1 VAEEQSTRFYFEIEV
16 IGEEAAK
23 KAAELQEQ
31 LTKALTESVKPTKS
45 LAEAFGE
52 LDKRIAGVND
62 RVTELLKKFPLEMQ
76 EAAKKFEAVIGHFAS
91 GMQWIDKDVKKT
103 LKVIVTDFEDLS
115 DEIVGKSIVTDMV
128 DKIAKEFEELKAKH
142 GSTIEEMKQHW
153 EKYVEAARRILAEFY
168 TIKWS
173 EKAERG
179 IRGLASNIRD
189 DIEKLKAT
197 VTGPAGLAGV
207 LRVRAVTGA
216 GALPIAPPI
225 ELPSFT
231 QQIKAWATDFAA
243 ATQQASIATWGLRR
257 MGFMFQQM
265 GSQIESSGKQIIST
279 LKGMVDSY
287 LEFNGVMAKTG
298 ASVGLTADATA
309 DLSDEVVKAAKAIGF
324 ISPEKIA
331 TGWNLWAQAEG
342 SLVETA
348 EQRNKVLA
356 QSLEITKLADMRNA
370 DLGNTINTVSGIMTV
385 FNKDISELPNVLALM
400 NFATAKSS
408 MTLGD
413 FGTLMQGIGPIVE
426 DMNMTF
432 EDAIAMQLLLA
443 KVNIRGSTAM
453 TAMRSILQSLAEPS
467 ADFTTAM
474 NKLVGVEVPYS
485 WLNEFED
492 RLPTIAEYVNLLARN
507 VVNLSDADR
516 QILYGVL
523 TNNRAQAALT
533 VLVNAQTEAM
543 GRNADAFQEAMVSNQ
558 EALGYW
564 GRTWVEYE
572 KQDSVRAQK
581 MKQRWD
587 EVARSIGKS
596 LIEAGIE
603 PAEALSE
610 LLDKVTKFTEEH
622 PAAVPAIAGGA
633 IGGIAIGKLMT
644 LLGAS
649 AQVLTLIMMLWD
661 KGVITTL
668 AKFGAGV
675 VGKVAV
681 TAVGAAPIAV
691 PVGIGAVMLL
701 YAKARAEE
709 RAQLDDAL
717 YFFAEADEATLK
729 VIRDNIERFKRRT
742 GPGPADYDVILRA
755 TTALGAELLGGA
767 EVTYDLQE
775 KERLLAAI
783 VEHLREIRAERQKET
798 PTLTVQQRGLLAG
811 PPLPA
816 LPPPGGIT
824 TEAGIEIPAAVV
836 EDFKSRMF
844 EFVTDMKEIED
855 TYRHD
860 SIQLTEQ
867 AREQKLAVIEAY
879 DDRELAANVNLVR
892 QLEAIDMSAATSKE
906 RAKASH
912 VIRLEQMLESHHKA
926 LIRAEEDFV
935 RQMARAADDYARSE
949 ARAQEDFDAQRGK
962 SRKQSQEDEARDAE
976 QFKLKMERLEKD
988 HVDKLYDLIV
998 SRDARG
1004 FIKEMISYARRKKEA
1019 QEDYDLRRRDAR
1031 SSQVEQES
1039 DAQANFDKARRR
1051 AQEDYERQRAL
1062 AEEQYEFARARRIA
1076 DYEDQRKLARAAF
1089 VEQLRLINEATRDR
1103 TNAAYRAAVL
1113 AMTDR
1118 DAAEVKELDS
1128 IDENLAKQ
1136 LTKLEDALKAQ
1147 RGVFD
1152 LHFWG
1157 WDGILAMR
1165 DQFTDDEFQAI
1176 KDAHDDEMFFYNNT
1190 VLPDTET
1197 VYSTMFQIVKGY
1209 TEDIAKERAKAQ
1221 ADWDTILEIQ
1231 AKLAGVT
1238 GTPKQFG
1245 GYAPYGTYK
1254 LGESGREFVLSNVT
1268 TRALESRVGTLSQGA
1283 MVRLGSNGS
1292 NSRAPISVV
1301 LRQENWQFVGALSA
1315 AEKAELREMARI
1327 GALEAF
1333 DEVTQK
1339 AWD

>member
-1 VAEEQSTRFYFEIEV
+1 MPEEQSTKFYFEIEV
-16 IGEEAAK
+16 SGEEAAK
-23 KAAELQEQ
+23 KAAELQEK

-52 LDKRIAGVND
+52 LDKRIAGVNKQ
-62 RVTELLKKFPLEMQ
+62 VSELLDKFPSEIQ
-76 EAAKKFEAVIGHFAS
+76 R
-91 GMQWIDKDVKKT
+91 IDTEVKKT
-103 LKVIVTDFEDLS
+103 LKVVEKDFEDLS
-115 DEIVGKSIVTDMV
+115 DAVVGKSIVTDMV
-128 DKIAKEFEELKAKH
+128 DKIAAEFDKLKAKH
-142 GSTIEEMKQHW
+142 GDSTEAMKQHW
-153 EKYVEAARRILAEFY
+153 QEYVDAARKILAEFY

-173 EKAERG
+173 EEAERG
-179 IRGLASNIRD
+179 IKGLARGIAD
-189 DIEKLKAT
+189 DVEKMKAT
-197 VTGPAGLAGV
+197 LTMPGGLAGV

-216 GALPIAPPI
+216 GALPIEPPI
-225 ELPSFT
+225 EIPSIT
-231 QQIKAWATDFAA
+231 QRMKAWATDFAD

-287 LEFNGVMAKTG
+287 FEFNGVMAKTG
-298 ASVGLTADATA
+298 ASIGLTADATA

-324 ISPEKIA
+324 IAPEKIA
-331 TGWNLWAQAEG
+331 AGWEAWAQAQGAAVDTE
-342 SLVETA
+342 E
-348 EQRNKVLA
+348 ERNKVLA
-356 QSLEITKLADMRNA
+356 QSVQITKLAELRNA
-370 DLGNTINTVSGIMTV
+370 ELGATTATVSAIMNV
-385 FNKDISELPNVLALM
+385 FDKDISELGSVLAVL
-400 NFATAKSS
+400 NFVAAKSS

-413 FGTLMQGIGPIVE
+413 FGSFMQAVGPIAK
-426 DMNMTF
+426 DMGNTF
-432 EDAIAMQLLLA
+432 EDLAAMQMVFA
-443 KVNIRGSTAM
+443 EANIRGNRAAIIT
-453 TAMRSILQSLAEPS
+453 RSILQSLAEPS
-467 ADFTTAM
+467 SKFTTEL
-474 NKLVGVEVPYS
+474 NKLLGVSDEMAARGYS
-485 WLNEFED
+485 WMDEFEG
-492 RLPTIAEYVNLLARN
+492 RIPTLVEFMNLLARET
-507 VVNLSDADR
+507 VNLDDIQR
-516 QILYGVL
+516 QQFFAAI
-523 TNNRAQAALT
+523 TNQREWVGLAAA
-533 VLVNAQTEAM
+533 VDVFTEAQRR
-543 GRNADAFQEAMVSNQ
+543 GTDASLEAMERMQEAPSFMELAWS
-558 EALGYW
+558 
-564 GRTWVEYE
+564 EYE

-587 EVARSIGKS
+587 EVVRSIGKS
-596 LIEAGIE
+596 LVEAGIE

-610 LLDKVTKFTEEH
+610 LLDKVAKFTEEH

-633 IGGIAIGKLMT
+633 IGGIAIGRLMT
-644 LLGAS
+644 FLGAT
-649 AQVLTLIMMLWD
+649 AQVLTLLMMLWD
-661 KGVITTL
+661 KGVLTTL
-668 AKFGAGV
+668 ARLIPAGAGV
-675 VGKVAV
+675 VGA
-681 TAVGAAPIAV
+681 AAPVAV
-691 PVGIGAVMLL
+691 PVAALGLGLGAAYVAGQTIRRRQIDEML
-701 YAKARAEE
+701 KEF
-709 RAQLDDAL
+709 DDASRRII
-717 YFFAEADEATLK
+717 EANVEFYKKQVGPHDFIEM
-729 VIRDNIERFKRRT
+729 IRAVT
-742 GPGPADYDVILRA
+742 P
-755 TTALGAELLGGA
+755 LGEELLGGEEA
-767 EVTYDLQE
+767 VNNLQIM
-775 KERLLAAI
+775 ERVLAAI
-783 VEHLREIRAERQKET
+783 AEHLREIRAQAPVLSVE
-798 PTLTVQQRGLLAG
+798 QRGLLAG

-836 EDFKSRMF
+836 EDFISRMS